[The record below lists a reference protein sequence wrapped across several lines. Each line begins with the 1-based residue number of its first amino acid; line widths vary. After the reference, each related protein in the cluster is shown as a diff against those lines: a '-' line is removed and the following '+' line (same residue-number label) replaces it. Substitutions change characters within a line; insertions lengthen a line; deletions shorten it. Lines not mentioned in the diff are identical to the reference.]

1 MVKVPV
7 IFEQCS
13 LSIDWTESNS
23 SSSSVDDVWSA
34 EISFDEYRSTGIGLL
49 K

>member
-1 MVKVPV
+1 MIEVPV

-23 SSSSVDDVWSA
+23 SSSSVDDVWS
-34 EISFDEYRSTGIGLL
+34 ETSFDEYRSTGIGLL
-49 K
+49 